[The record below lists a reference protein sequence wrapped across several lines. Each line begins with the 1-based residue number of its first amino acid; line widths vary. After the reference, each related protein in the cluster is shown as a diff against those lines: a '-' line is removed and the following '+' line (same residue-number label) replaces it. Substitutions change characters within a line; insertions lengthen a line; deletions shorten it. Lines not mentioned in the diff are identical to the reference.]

1 MYFPPNDTPDT
12 AVLAARGERLIT
24 VTASDVGDI
33 KAIYQAPPTDAAP
46 VILFFHGN
54 GSAAHYYSNY
64 FDDFQRWGYG
74 YLAAEYP
81 GYAGSPGTP
90 TEDSLLRAGQA
101 HYDALIA
108 RGISPEQI
116 YIFGHSLGAAVAVN
130 TAKNNPTKALIL
142 GAPFLSMQDMA
153 RRQMPFFPTRYLIKD
168 TYRSDK
174 RIAEVDVPIII
185 LHGTDDGVIP
195 IAAGKA
201 LYALAP
207 IGNEDSRNR
216 VKTFITLERGRHDFW
231 NTAGPQRIRQFI
243 AEQAESKP

>member
-1 MYFPPNDTPDT
+1 MYFPPQDVADT
-12 AVLAARGERLIT
+12 AVLTARGEALIT
-24 VTASDVGDI
+24 VNVAGSGDI
-33 KAIYQAPPTDAAP
+33 KAIYQAPPTDTAP

-54 GSAAHYYSNY
+54 GSAAHYYNAY

-101 HYDALIA
+101 HYDTLMA
-108 RGISPEQI
+108 RGIAPEQI
-116 YIFGHSLGAAVAVN
+116 YIFGHSLGAALAVN

-174 RIAEVDVPIII
+174 RIARIDAPILI
-185 LHGTDDGVIP
+185 LHGTDDGVVP

-207 IGNEDSRNR
+207 DGNGENGK
-216 VKTFITLERGRHDFW
+216 KTFIAIEHGHHDFW
-231 NTAGPQRIRQFI
+231 STKGPQRIQQFI
-243 AEQAESKP
+243 AAHAEPTP